1 MILKYNYKNL
11 TWIDLE
17 SPNHEEVKQI
27 INDWNIHPLVAQELI
42 SPSTRSKVELHPN
55 FIYLILHFPTF
66 RNVDGKKVIK
76 QQEIDFIVGK
86 NFLITTRYHAID
98 PLHKFSKVFE
108 VNSILDKSDM
118 GEHAG
123 YVFFYMIRSLYEHL
137 ENELESVS
145 DTIEKIE
152 DKIFNGKE
160 KEMVTR
166 LSNLSRE
173 MLGIRRAINSHRE
186 ILESYESTSKE
197 FFGESY
203 SYHAKAILGEYH
215 KVRVAFDSNFEF
227 LSELRETNNS
237 LLTTKQNEVMKTFTI
252 MAFMTF
258 PLTLITGIFT
268 MHAKIL
274 PIFGDPI
281 DFWVIVGGMVFLA
294 FMFILI
300 FKSKKWL

>member
-1 MILKYNYKNL
+1 MILKYKHKNL

-17 SPNHEEVKQI
+17 SPTGEEAREVSAE
-27 INDWNIHPLVAQELI
+27 WNVHPLVAQELI

-66 RNVDGKKVIK
+66 KNVAGKKVIE

-86 NFLITTRYHAID
+86 DFLITTRYNAID
-98 PLHKFSKVFE
+98 PLHKFSKIFE

-123 YVFFYMIRSLYEHL
+123 FIFYYMIKTLYEHL
-137 ENELESVS
+137 ENELDSVS
-145 DTIEKIE
+145 STIERIE
-152 DKIFNGKE
+152 DNIFKGKE

-186 ILESYESTSKE
+186 VLESFEMTSKQ
-197 FFGESY
+197 FFGDSY
-203 SYHAKAILGEYH
+203 AYHSKAILGEYH

-274 PIFGDPI
+274 PIFGDPA
-281 DFWVIVGGMVFLA
+281 DFWIIISG
-294 FMFILI
+294 MFILALMFVMI